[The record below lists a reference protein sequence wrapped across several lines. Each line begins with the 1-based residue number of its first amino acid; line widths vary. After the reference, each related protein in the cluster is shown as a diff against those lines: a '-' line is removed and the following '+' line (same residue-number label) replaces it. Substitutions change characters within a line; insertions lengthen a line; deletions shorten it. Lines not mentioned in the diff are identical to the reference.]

1 MLDFSVLVPFIIASL
16 VITFTPGPDI
26 FLLIRNTLRDG
37 VRTGFITMAGIF
49 TGVAIIS
56 LMMISG
62 VGLIVSQSE
71 FGLMVLQI
79 AGGGYLLYLGLGSAW
94 QAIRLSRSLPN
105 STQQPEVVKTKTNP
119 YLTGLFTN
127 LTNPKVLVFFVAF
140 FPQFLGNAESATWQL
155 VFLTLVFVF
164 FAAGFEIVIVIAAG
178 KMRDILSSKKFQLGM
193 EISVSV
199 VFIGLALSLLIGS
212 L

>member
-164 FAAGFEIVIVIAAG
+164 FAAGFEVVIVIAAG

>member
-37 VRTGFITMAGIF
+37 VRTGFITMGGIF

-56 LMMISG
+56 LLMISG

-94 QAIRLSRSLPN
+94 QAWRLSRSLPN
-105 STQQPEVVKTKTNP
+105 STQEPEVVKTKTSP

-155 VFLTLVFVF
+155 IFLTLVFVF
-164 FAAGFEIVIVIAAG
+164 FAAGFEVVIVIAAG
-178 KMRDILSSKKFQLGM
+178 KMRNILSSKKFQLGM

-199 VFIGLALSLLIGS
+199 VFIALALSLLIGS

>member
-37 VRTGFITMAGIF
+37 VKTGFITMAGIF
-49 TGVAIIS
+49 SGVAIIAG
-56 LMMISG
+56 LMISG

-71 FGLMVLQI
+71 TGLMILQI

-94 QAIRLSRSLPN
+94 QARRLIRALPN
-105 STQQPEVVKTKTNP
+105 STQEPEVVKSKTSP

-127 LTNPKVLVFFVAF
+127 LTNPKVVVFFVAF
-140 FPQFLGNAESATWQL
+140 FPQFLGSAESVTWQL
-155 VFLTLVFVF
+155 VFLTVIFVF
-164 FAAGFEIVIVIAAG
+164 FAAGFEVVIVLAAG
-178 KMRDILSSKKFQLGM
+178 KMRELFSARKFQIGM
-193 EISVSV
+193 EITVSV
-199 VFIGLALSLLIGS
+199 VFIALALSLLVGS
-212 L
+212 V

>member
-1 MLDFSVLVPFIIASL
+1 VLDFSVLVPFIIASL

>member
-105 STQQPEVVKTKTNP
+105 STQQPEVVRTKTNP

>member
-37 VRTGFITMAGIF
+37 LKIGFITMAGIF

-56 LMMISG
+56 ILMISG
-62 VGLIVSQSE
+62 VGLLVSQSE

-94 QAIRLSRSLPN
+94 QARRLARSLPN
-105 STQQPEVVKTKTNP
+105 STQQPEVAKTKTNP

-140 FPQFLGNAESATWQL
+140 FPQFLGSAESATWQL
-155 VFLTLVFVF
+155 VLLTLVFVF
-164 FAAGFEIVIVIAAG
+164 FAAGFEVVIVIAAG

-199 VFIGLALSLLIGS
+199 VFIGLALSLLIGN

>member
-1 MLDFSVLVPFIIASL
+1 MPFIIASL

-37 VRTGFITMAGIF
+37 FRTGFITMAGIF

-94 QAIRLSRSLPN
+94 QARRLSRSLPN
-105 STQQPEVVKTKTNP
+105 STQEPEVVKTKTSP

-127 LTNPKVLVFFVAF
+127 LTNPKVLIFFVAF

-164 FAAGFEIVIVIAAG
+164 FAAAFEVVIVIAAG
-178 KMRDILSSKKFQLGM
+178 KMRKILSSKKFQLGM
-193 EISVSV
+193 EISVSI

>member
-105 STQQPEVVKTKTNP
+105 STQQPEVVRTKTNP

-155 VFLTLVFVF
+155 IFLTLVFVF
-164 FAAGFEIVIVIAAG
+164 FAAGFEVAIVIAAG